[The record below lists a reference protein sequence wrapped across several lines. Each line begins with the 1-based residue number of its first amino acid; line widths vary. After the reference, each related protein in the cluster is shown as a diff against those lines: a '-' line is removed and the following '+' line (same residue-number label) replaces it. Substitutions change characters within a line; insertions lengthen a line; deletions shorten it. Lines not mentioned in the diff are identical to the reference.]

1 MKQRF
6 HTPMSGILVALSTP
20 FFLGVAP
27 IWGKLAIHA
36 GADSFTVAALRTVIA
51 ALLLWVVYGLFFR
64 RYLYIYPAGLLGCI
78 VVGAVNGVGSLFYY
92 SGLRYIDATMVQLV
106 NGTYLIFAVL
116 LSRLGG
122 EKITGRVWLRVA
134 ISMAALFLLTGFAD
148 KPINWLGVGLLLAN
162 ALMFAGTMILSQY
175 VLYEMPPAT
184 AALYIISTMAV
195 VVVFVWAAVGQ
206 RMTLETTQTVIVPIA
221 LLGVTTALSRLAMFS
236 GVKILG
242 SLQTA
247 VMAIGEI
254 GVALA
259 LAYIV
264 LGERLTPIQWVG
276 VGVLTSSLLLVRPSD
291 FKARGGM
298 VNPASLLVHD
308 MASIQFQR
316 IAFHRAFGT
325 QSQDNEFGVMG
336 KLTTM
341 ELQSIQKMMGASS
354 GAVDP
359 FPLTKMTYEGFDV
372 ASLLESAGA
381 DTLLRPPKKK
391 KQRESLEDEEY

>member
-1 MKQRF
+1 MN
-6 HTPMSGILVALSTP
+6 GILIALSTP

-92 SGLRYIDATMVQLV
+92 GGLRYIDASMVQLV

-122 EKITGRVWLRVA
+122 EEISRRVWLRVA

-148 KPINWLGVGLLLAN
+148 KPVNWLGVGLLLAN

-195 VVVFVWAAVGQ
+195 VVVMVWAAVGQ
-206 RMTLETTQTVIVPIA
+206 RMTVETTQVVIGPIA

-291 FKARGGM
+291 FKAKNGGM

-341 ELQSIQKMMGASS
+341 ELHSIQKMMGASS
-354 GAVDP
+354 SAVDP
-359 FPLTKMTYEGFDV
+359 FPLTKVTYDGFDV
-372 ASLLESAGA
+372 AGLLESTGA
-381 DTLLRPPKKK
+381 DTILRPPKRKK
-391 KQRESLEDEEY
+391 KRESLEDEEY